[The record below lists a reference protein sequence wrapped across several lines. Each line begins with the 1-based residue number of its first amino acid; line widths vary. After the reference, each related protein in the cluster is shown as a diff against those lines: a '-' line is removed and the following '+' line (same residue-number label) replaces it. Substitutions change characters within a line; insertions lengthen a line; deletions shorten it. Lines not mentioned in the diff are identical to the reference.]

1 MWLGPIQNSEFAAKV
16 LEGIEGQ
23 QAQYK
28 TWARM
33 HGMLSLA
40 KEVRLDCSGQRRDA
54 GLTCTSGIDRPILLH
69 DEQGLRPLQ
78 LILCPFDP
86 CCVSVPGRRLP
97 LQC

>member
-33 HGMLSLA
+33 HGMLTVA
-40 KEVRLDCSGQRRDA
+40 KEVSPLMPLDMYLIIRV
-54 GLTCTSGIDRPILLH
+54 GLTLAGIDRPFLLYH
-69 DEQGLRPLQ
+69 EQDLRHVQHLVSAVH
-78 LILCPFDP
+78 P
-86 CCVSVPGRRLP
+86 CRVR
-97 LQC
+97 

>member
-16 LEGIEGQ
+16 LEGIDGQ

-40 KEVRLDCSGQRRDA
+40 KEVCSDW
-54 GLTCTSGIDRPILLH
+54 
-69 DEQGLRPLQ
+69 LQ
-78 LILCPFDP
+78 SSTWI
-86 CCVSVPGRRLP
+86 GN
-97 LQC
+97 